1 MSNSISIHDID
12 DQTAEWLRRE
22 AEQRDTTIQ
31 QVALEL
37 IRRGIQHLEMPT
49 YDDLNHLAGTWSDRE
64 TDEFLSAIADLERVD
79 EGLWQ

>member
-1 MSNSISIHDID
+1 MSVSISIHDID

-37 IRRGIQHLEMPT
+37 IRRGIQHPEVPT
-49 YDDLNHLAGTWSDRE
+49 YNDLDHLAGTWSDE
-64 TDEFLSAIADLERVD
+64 QAEEFLGAIADLERVD
-79 EGLWQ
+79 EDLWQ